1 MTATTE
7 AEKTAIATIE
17 NRAPTGRDL
26 ILHTDNLNAIVRVS
40 ELMANSK
47 QMVPKHLRG
56 NAGGCMAVTMQ
67 AMRWNMDPFAL
78 AVKTYTVDADGPV
91 AYEGQAIIAALNN
104 SPLLATRLSFVWE
117 GAWERIVG
125 RFKEV
130 VSQKKDQNGQPIL
143 DNKGQPKKYIVP
155 AWDFDKDE
163 EGLKVIV
170 SATLVGEKE
179 PRVLELLMKQA
190 RTRNSPLWTEDP
202 KQQLAYLAGRRWG
215 RLHAPDVIMGVY
227 TPDELTEF
235 GGEKFMG
242 MADVVGA
249 PPAPPPAPAEWP
261 ADLFNTRLPDW
272 RKAIAERKAT
282 VDAIVAKART
292 KYPLSAEQEK
302 AIRAPITAA
311 PPANVEDAEVKG
323 AVAVTYAR
331 VAGELNDAKDIDAL
345 GVAADLIR
353 MVVDEGQRKE
363 LDAIFTR
370 RSAELTTD

>member
-1 MTATTE
+1 MNAPTTTAE
-7 AEKTAIATIE
+7 STALAHLDT
-17 NRAPTGRDL
+17 RAPTGRDL
-26 ILHTDNLNAIVRVS
+26 ILQTDNLNAMVRVAD
-40 ELMANSK
+40 LMAGWR

-56 NAGGCMAVTMQ
+56 NPGGCMAVTMQ

-104 SPLLATRLSFVWE
+104 SPLLATRLSFTWE

-125 RFKEV
+125 KFKMVE
-130 VSQKKDQNGQPIL
+130 SKTKKDNDG
-143 DNKGQPKKYIVP
+143 NPKKFIVP

-163 EGLKVIV
+163 EGLKVTV
-170 SATLVGEKE
+170 SATLVGETE
-179 PRVLELLMKQA
+179 PRVLELLLKQA

-227 TPDELTEF
+227 TPDELAEVNT
-235 GGEKFMG
+235 EKFMG
-242 MADVVGA
+242 PADVVGT
-249 PPAPPPAPAEWP
+249 PPPPPAAPAPTEWP
-261 ADLFNTRLPDW
+261 ADLFSTRLPEW
-272 RKAIAERKAT
+272 RKAIADKKAT

-292 KYPLSAEQEK
+292 KYPLSEEQEK

-311 PPANVEDAEVKG
+311 PPANVEDATVK
-323 AVAVTYAR
+323 VTYAT
-331 VAGELNDAKDIDAL
+331 VASQLNAAQDADAL
-345 GVAADLIR
+345 GAAADLIKQ
-353 MVVDEGQRKE
+353 VADEGQRKE